1 MSFRYDF
8 NNITYDYTEEVT
20 NIFKGL
26 YRIDRVPGEFHGLQ
40 SPCGHKELDTTELI
54 SQHILCSQRWRR
66 SIQSAKTRPGTNS
79 GSDLELI
86 FPIFR
91 LK

>member
-26 YRIDRVPGEFHGLQ
+26 YRIDRVPGELWMEVHNIVQ
-40 SPCGHKELDTTELI
+40 EAMTKTITRKKKCQK
-54 SQHILCSQRWRR
+54 
-66 SIQSAKTRPGTNS
+66 AK
-79 GSDLELI
+79 
-86 FPIFR
+86 
-91 LK
+91 